1 MSEMILDS
9 LLLITVS
16 YINKTG
22 KLPKR
27 GVTIERDGFKH
38 RYPLT
43 KILDLAARLA
53 KMRRPNSEAAPK
65 YVLLVLQRAISE
77 VRRKRR
83 RAAFRF
89 YPNSTQQVVGE
100 YNDMV
105 VDLRA
110 GRSNV
115 TGMAYNRLKRILDD
129 SDALTTP
136 QEGQAAL
143 TLLRGTELVIV
154 DTAVEA
160 ARMQHY
166 LAKQGLVLLCVTSAQ
181 AANLT
186 APQTSEVWSDPIV
199 DHQ

>member
-100 YNDMV
+100 YSNMV

-115 TGMAYNRLKRILDD
+115 TGLAYNRLKRILDD

-143 TLLRGTELVIV
+143 TLLRGAELVIV

>member
-27 GVTIERDGFKH
+27 GVTIERDEFKH

-115 TGMAYNRLKRILDD
+115 TGLAYNRLKRILDD

-143 TLLRGTELVIV
+143 TLLRGAELVIV

-186 APQTSEVWSDPIV
+186 TPETSEVWSDPIV

>member
-115 TGMAYNRLKRILDD
+115 TGLAYNRLKRILDD

-143 TLLRGTELVIV
+143 TLLRGAELVIV
-154 DTAVEA
+154 DTAVQA

-181 AANLT
+181 AVNLT
-186 APQTSEVWSDPIV
+186 TPETSEVWSDPIV

>member
-89 YPNSTQQVVGE
+89 YPNSTQQVVGQ

-115 TGMAYNRLKRILDD
+115 TGLAYNRLKRILDD

-143 TLLRGTELVIV
+143 TLLRGADLVIV
-154 DTAVEA
+154 DTAVQA

-186 APQTSEVWSDPIV
+186 TPETSEVWSGPIV

>member
-100 YNDMV
+100 YNNMV

-143 TLLRGTELVIV
+143 TLLRGAELVIV

>member
-100 YNDMV
+100 YSNMV

-115 TGMAYNRLKRILDD
+115 TGLAYNRLKRILDD

-143 TLLRGTELVIV
+143 TLLRDAELVIV
-154 DTAVEA
+154 GTAVQA

-186 APQTSEVWSDPIV
+186 APETSEVWSDPIV

>member
-9 LLLITVS
+9 LLLTTVS

-115 TGMAYNRLKRILDD
+115 TGLAYNRLKRILDD
-129 SDALTTP
+129 SNALTTP

-143 TLLRGTELVIV
+143 TLLRGAELVIV
-154 DTAVEA
+154 DTAVQA

-186 APQTSEVWSDPIV
+186 TPETSEVWSDPIV

>member
-115 TGMAYNRLKRILDD
+115 TGMVYNRLKRILDD

-143 TLLRGTELVIV
+143 TLLRGAELVIV

>member
-115 TGMAYNRLKRILDD
+115 TGLVYNRLKRILDD

-143 TLLRGTELVIV
+143 TLLRGAELVIV

>member
-115 TGMAYNRLKRILDD
+115 TGLAYNRLKRILDD

>member
-100 YNDMV
+100 YSNMV

-110 GRSNV
+110 GRSTV
-115 TGMAYNRLKRILDD
+115 TGLAYNRLKRILDD

-143 TLLRGTELVIV
+143 TLLRDAELVIV
-154 DTAVEA
+154 DTAVQA

-186 APQTSEVWSDPIV
+186 APETSEVWSDPIV

>member
-100 YNDMV
+100 YNNMV

-115 TGMAYNRLKRILDD
+115 TGLAYNRLKRILDD

>member
-100 YNDMV
+100 YSNMV

-115 TGMAYNRLKRILDD
+115 TGLAYNRLKRILVD

-143 TLLRGTELVIV
+143 TLLRDAELVIV
-154 DTAVEA
+154 DTAVQA

-186 APQTSEVWSDPIV
+186 SPETSEVWSGQIV

>member
-186 APQTSEVWSDPIV
+186 APQTSEVWSGPIV

>member
-27 GVTIERDGFKH
+27 GVTIEREGFKH

-43 KILDLAARLA
+43 KVLDLAARLA

-143 TLLRGTELVIV
+143 ALLRRAELVIV
-154 DTAVEA
+154 DTPVEA

-166 LAKQGLVLLCVTSAQ
+166 LARQGLVLLCVTSAQ
-181 AANLT
+181 TQNLRT
-186 APQTSEVWSDPIV
+186 PEPATTWSEPIV

>member
-27 GVTIERDGFKH
+27 GVTIEREGFKH

-43 KILDLAARLA
+43 KVLDLAARLA

-100 YNDMV
+100 YNEMV

-143 TLLRGTELVIV
+143 ALLRRAELVIV
-154 DTAVEA
+154 DTPVEA

-166 LAKQGLVLLCVTSAQ
+166 LARQGLVLLCVTSAQ
-181 AANLT
+181 TQNLRT
-186 APQTSEVWSDPIV
+186 PEPVTTWSEPIV

>member
-115 TGMAYNRLKRILDD
+115 TGLAYNRLKRILDD
-129 SDALTTP
+129 TDALTTP

-143 TLLRGTELVIV
+143 TLLRGAELVIV
-154 DTAVEA
+154 DTAVQA

-166 LAKQGLVLLCVTSAQ
+166 LAKQGLVLLCVTSTQ

>member
-27 GVTIERDGFKH
+27 GVTIEREGFKH

-43 KILDLAARLA
+43 KVLDLAARLA

-143 TLLRGTELVIV
+143 ALLRRAELVIV
-154 DTAVEA
+154 DTPVEA

-166 LAKQGLVLLCVTSAQ
+166 LARQGLVLLCVTSAQ
-181 AANLT
+181 TQNLRT
-186 APQTSEVWSDPIV
+186 AEPVTTWSEPIV

>member
-65 YVLLVLQRAISE
+65 YVLMVLQRAISE

>member
-115 TGMAYNRLKRILDD
+115 TGLAYNRLKRILDD

-143 TLLRGTELVIV
+143 TLLRGAELVIV

-186 APQTSEVWSDPIV
+186 APQTSEVWCDPIV

>member
-100 YNDMV
+100 YSNMV

-115 TGMAYNRLKRILDD
+115 TGLAYNRLKRILDD

-143 TLLRGTELVIV
+143 TLLRGSELVIV
-154 DTAVEA
+154 DTAVQA

-166 LAKQGLVLLCVTSAQ
+166 LAKQGLVLLCVPSAQ
-181 AANLT
+181 AANL
-186 APQTSEVWSDPIV
+186 AMPETSEVWSDPIV

>member
-100 YNDMV
+100 YNNMV

-115 TGMAYNRLKRILDD
+115 TGLAYNRLKRILDD

-143 TLLRGTELVIV
+143 TLLRGAELVIV
-154 DTAVEA
+154 GTAVEA

>member
-100 YNDMV
+100 YSNMV

-115 TGMAYNRLKRILDD
+115 TGLAYNRLKRILDD

-143 TLLRGTELVIV
+143 TLLRGAELVIV
-154 DTAVEA
+154 DTAVQA

-166 LAKQGLVLLCVTSAQ
+166 LAKQGLVLLCVPSPQ
-181 AANLT
+181 AANL
-186 APQTSEVWSDPIV
+186 AMPETSEVWSDPIV

>member
-89 YPNSTQQVVGE
+89 YPNSTQQVVGG

-115 TGMAYNRLKRILDD
+115 TGLAYNRLKRILDD

-143 TLLRGTELVIV
+143 TLLRGAELVIV
-154 DTAVEA
+154 DTAVQA

-166 LAKQGLVLLCVTSAQ
+166 LAKQGLVLLCVTSVQ
-181 AANLT
+181 VANLT
-186 APQTSEVWSDPIV
+186 TPETSEVWSDPIV

>member
-100 YNDMV
+100 YNNMV

-115 TGMAYNRLKRILDD
+115 TGLAYNRLKRILDD

-143 TLLRGTELVIV
+143 TLLRGAELVIV
-154 DTAVEA
+154 DTSVEA

>member
-115 TGMAYNRLKRILDD
+115 TGLAYNRLKRILDD

-143 TLLRGTELVIV
+143 TLLRGAELVIV
-154 DTAVEA
+154 GTAVEA

>member
-115 TGMAYNRLKRILDD
+115 TGLAYNRLKRILED

-143 TLLRGTELVIV
+143 TLLRGAELVIV
-154 DTAVEA
+154 DTGVQA

-186 APQTSEVWSDPIV
+186 TPETSEVWSDPIV

>member
-100 YNDMV
+100 YSNMV

-115 TGMAYNRLKRILDD
+115 TGLAYNRLKRILDD
-129 SDALTTP
+129 SDTLTTP

-143 TLLRGTELVIV
+143 TLLRGAELVIV
-154 DTAVEA
+154 DTAVQA

-166 LAKQGLVLLCVTSAQ
+166 LAKQGLVLLCVPSAQ
-181 AANLT
+181 AANL
-186 APQTSEVWSDPIV
+186 AMPETSEVWSDPIV

>member
-143 TLLRGTELVIV
+143 TLLRGAELVIV

>member
-1 MSEMILDS
+1 MSEMVLDS

-27 GVTIERDGFKH
+27 GVTIEREGFKH

-43 KILDLAARLA
+43 KVLDLAARLA

-143 TLLRGTELVIV
+143 ALLRRAELVIV
-154 DTAVEA
+154 DTPVEA

-166 LAKQGLVLLCVTSAQ
+166 LARQGLVLLCVTSAQ
-181 AANLT
+181 TQNLRT
-186 APQTSEVWSDPIV
+186 PEPVATWSEPIV

>member
-27 GVTIERDGFKH
+27 GVTIEREGFKH

-43 KILDLAARLA
+43 KVLDLAARLA

-143 TLLRGTELVIV
+143 ALLRRAELVIV
-154 DTAVEA
+154 DTPVEA

-166 LAKQGLVLLCVTSAQ
+166 LARQGLVLLCVTSAQ
-181 AANLT
+181 TQNLRTPEPVT
-186 APQTSEVWSDPIV
+186 AWSEPIV

>member
-27 GVTIERDGFKH
+27 GVTIEREGFKH

-43 KILDLAARLA
+43 KVLDLAARLA

-100 YNDMV
+100 YNEMV

-143 TLLRGTELVIV
+143 ALLRRAELVIV
-154 DTAVEA
+154 DTPVEA

-166 LAKQGLVLLCVTSAQ
+166 LARQGLVLLCVTSAQ
-181 AANLT
+181 TQNLRT
-186 APQTSEVWSDPIV
+186 AEPVTTWSEPIV

>member
-100 YNDMV
+100 YSNMV

-115 TGMAYNRLKRILDD
+115 TGLAYNRLKRILDD
-129 SDALTTP
+129 SDALTAP

-143 TLLRGTELVIV
+143 TLLRDAELVIV
-154 DTAVEA
+154 DTAVQA

-186 APQTSEVWSDPIV
+186 APETSEVWSDPIV

>member
-143 TLLRGTELVIV
+143 TLLRGAELVIV
-154 DTAVEA
+154 DTSVEA

-186 APQTSEVWSDPIV
+186 APQTSEVWSGPIV

>member
-100 YNDMV
+100 YSNMV

-115 TGMAYNRLKRILDD
+115 TGLAYNRLKRILDD

-143 TLLRGTELVIV
+143 TLLRDAELVIV
-154 DTAVEA
+154 DTAVQA

-186 APQTSEVWSDPIV
+186 SSETSEVWSGPIV